1 MPLKNDI
8 LAILEANRGA
18 AVSGQKLAEGFGVS
32 RNAVWK
38 AIKALQEEGY
48 QIEAATRSG
57 YRLTVDCDLLSA
69 PGIRTYLLPRYQDL
83 AVFVYPELDSTNNEA
98 KRLLAQ
104 GFTGQGLI
112 LAESQNAGRGRLGRS
127 FFSPRGSGV
136 YMTLILQPGAAVES
150 ILPLTT
156 MAAVAVTEA
165 IEQLCGLRPE
175 IKWVNDVYLQ
185 GKKIC
190 GILTEAESGLEAGV
204 VSSVIVGIGI
214 NVHPADFP
222 PQIREIAGALDCR
235 DLRRNRLIAAV
246 VNRLLDLA
254 ADPADHSYLDSY
266 RSHSLV
272 LGREITYQERGGEVR
287 ARAIGVDA
295 LGGLEIELAD
305 GSRQVLRSGEIS
317 LRLACGD

>member
-8 LAILEANRGA
+8 LSALETNRGS
-18 AVSGQKLAEGFGVS
+18 AVSGQKLAESCGVS

-38 AIKALQEEGY
+38 AVKALQAEGY

-57 YRLTVDCDLLSA
+57 YRLAEDCDLLSA
-69 PGIRTYLLPRYQDL
+69 PGVRAYLLPRYRDL
-83 AVFVYPELDSTNNEA
+83 TIFVHPELGSTNNEA

-104 GFTGQGLI
+104 GFAGQGLI
-112 LAESQNAGRGRLGRS
+112 LAESQQAGRGRRGRS
-127 FFSPRGSGV
+127 FFSPRGSGI
-136 YMTLILQPGAAVES
+136 YMTLILQPGAAAES

-185 GKKIC
+185 SKKIC

-204 VSSVIVGIGI
+204 VSSVVVGIGI
-214 NVHPADFP
+214 NVHATDFP
-222 PQIREIAGALDCR
+222 PQIQESACALNCR
-235 DLRRNRLIAAV
+235 GLRRNRLIAEVA
-246 VNRLLDLA
+246 NRLLDLA
-254 ADPADHSYLDSY
+254 ANPADHSYLDSY
-266 RSHSLV
+266 RGHSMV
-272 LGREITYQERGGEVR
+272 LGREITYQERGGEIR
-287 ARAIGVDA
+287 ARAIGVDE

-317 LRLACGD
+317 LRLAPR

>member
-8 LAILEANRGA
+8 LLALETNRGA
-18 AVSGQKLAEGFGVS
+18 AVSGQKLAGDFGVS

-38 AIKALQEEGY
+38 AIKALQGEGY

-57 YRLTVDCDLLSA
+57 YRLADDCDLLSA
-69 PGIRTYLLPRYQDL
+69 PGIRAYLLPRYRDL
-83 AVFVYPELDSTNNEA
+83 AVFVHPELDSTNNEA

-112 LAESQNAGRGRLGRS
+112 LAESQQAGRGRLGRS

-136 YMTLILQPGAAVES
+136 YMSLILRPGAATES

-165 IEQLCGLRPE
+165 IKQLCGLRPE

-190 GILTEAESGLEAGV
+190 GILTEAESGLEAGI

-214 NVHPADFP
+214 NVHHNDFP
-222 PQIREIAGALDCR
+222 PQLTKIAGALNCR
-235 DLRRNRLIAAV
+235 GLRRNQLIADVA
-246 VNRLLDLA
+246 NRLLDLA
-254 ADPADHSYLDSY
+254 ANPGDHSYLESY
-266 RSHSLV
+266 RRHSLV
-272 LGREITYQERGGEVR
+272 LGRDITYQERGEEIS
-287 ARAIGVDA
+287 ARAIAIDE

-305 GSRQVLRSGEIS
+305 GSRRVLRSGEIS
-317 LRLACGD
+317 LRLAPR